1 MFAHVAFISCFYL
14 PILGNLQGLEEAV
27 LLMKVG
33 DVYDLKI
40 PGDLAFGAKGRRA
53 SAGKASIPPNA
64 TVNYT
69 LELTTI
75 PGRETELLEILDDV
89 E

>member
-1 MFAHVAFISCFYL
+1 
-14 PILGNLQGLEEAV
+14 
-27 LLMKVG
+27 MKVG

-40 PGDLAFGAKGRRA
+40 PGDLAFGSKGRRA
-53 SAGKASIPPNA
+53 SAGKPSIPPNA
-64 TVNYT
+64 TLNYT

-75 PGRETELLEILDDV
+75 PGKEKELLETFDDV